1 MVHRQSF
8 AALRQLFQT
17 GALSPVEVARS
28 ALDHAVSVDTHL
40 NTFAVLDPD
49 RALAAARRSEQR
61 WRSGRMV
68 GKLDGMPVTVKE
80 FAAVR
85 GWPTRRGS
93 LTTPTELAEASSIF
107 VERLEAA
114 GAVLLGKTRSPEFN
128 WKGVTDSPG
137 FGITRNPWCSDL
149 TPGGS
154 SGGCAAAV
162 ASGVVRVSFGSDAGG
177 SVRIPAAFSGVLGL
191 KPTFGLVPLAPLP
204 SHFSNLAHVGPLA
217 SSSADMSEALQV
229 VAGRATTDWTSVSET
244 IEARA
249 ACSTAIASLRVGVLN
264 PARWDEAEP
273 VVGAG
278 VELVTGVLQD
288 EGLNLREVDFD
299 LRGASDVGRQLY
311 DLACTQVVSRIGEAD
326 RELVDPGLLRCA
338 EVAGGIGLNDYFRL
352 AQRRD
357 GDGASLSALFEA
369 VDVMVLP
376 TVPIVAFDAGRD
388 VPSGWRDPSWMSWN
402 PYTPAFNALHVP
414 ALSYPVLPKAAA
426 LPVGVQLVAPKLHDR
441 LLIRLAGWLEERLPV
456 RLPPAADA

>member
-1 MVHRQSF
+1 VVHRQSF
-8 AALRQLFQT
+8 AALRHLFRT
-17 GALSPVEVARS
+17 GELSPVAVARS
-28 ALDHAVSVDTHL
+28 ALDHARSVDARL
-40 NTFAVLDPD
+40 NAFAVLDPE

-61 WRSGRMV
+61 WRSGSTF
-68 GKLDGMPVTVKE
+68 GNLDGMPVTVKE
-80 FAAVR
+80 FAGVR

-93 LTTPTELAEASSIF
+93 LTTPTEPAVSNSIF
-107 VERLEAA
+107 VERLEAG

-137 FGITRNPWCSDL
+137 FGITRNPWRIDL

-177 SVRIPAAFSGVLGL
+177 SVRVPAAFTGVLGL
-191 KPTFGLVPLAPLP
+191 KPTFGLVPLAPPP
-204 SHFSNLAHVGPLA
+204 SHFSNLAHVGLLA
-217 SSSADMSEALQV
+217 SSSADMSEALQT

-249 ACSTAIASLRVGVLN
+249 ACGAAIASLRVGVLN
-264 PARWDEAEP
+264 PARWDDAAP
-273 VVGAG
+273 VVRAG
-278 VELVTGVLQD
+278 VGLISEVLRV
-288 EGLNLREVDFD
+288 EGLNLRDVDFD

-311 DLACTQVVSRIGEAD
+311 ELACAQIVSGIED
-326 RELVDPGLLRCA
+326 HERELVDPNLLSCA
-338 EVAGGIGLNDYFRL
+338 EAAGRLGLSDYFRL

-357 GDGASLSALFEA
+357 ADGASLAALFET

-388 VPSGWRDPSWMSWN
+388 VPNGWPDPNWMSWN

-414 ALSYPVLPKAAA
+414 ALTYPVLPEPKG
-426 LPVGVQLVAPKLHDR
+426 LPVGVQLVAPRLHDR
-441 LLIRLAGWLEERLPV
+441 LLINFAGWLEKRLPV
-456 RLPPAADA
+456 RLPPVDDT